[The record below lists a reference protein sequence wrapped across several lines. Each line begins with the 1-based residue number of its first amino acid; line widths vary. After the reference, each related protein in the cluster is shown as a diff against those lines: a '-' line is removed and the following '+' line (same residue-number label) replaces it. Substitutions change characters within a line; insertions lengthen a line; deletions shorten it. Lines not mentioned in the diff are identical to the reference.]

1 MSSRTDSTAPLG
13 WPEDLSGGSEGLNVG
28 LVGSSGGHLAH
39 LLLLE
44 PWWSHH
50 DRFWVTFDMP
60 DSHDLLGSERVDW
73 AHFPTTRNLPNLLRN
88 FRLAWRVLRRERPD
102 VLISTGAAVAF
113 PFFLIGRMMGVRTV
127 FIEVYDRI
135 DQASLTARL
144 CAPLSSSFLVQ
155 WEDQLVFHPRAELIG
170 RLM

>member
-1 MSSRTDSTAPLG
+1 MSVESTADERLT
-13 WPEDLSGGSEGLNVG
+13 VG

-39 LLLLE
+39 LLVLE
-44 PWWSHH
+44 PWWSLH

-60 DSHDLLGSERVDW
+60 DSHELLESERVDW
-73 AHFPTTRNLPNLLRN
+73 AHYPTTRNVPNLARN
-88 FRLAWRVLRRERPD
+88 FLLAWRVLRREKPD
-102 VLISTGAAVAF
+102 VIVSTGAAVAF
-113 PFFLIGRMMGVRTV
+113 PFFLIARLMGISTV

-135 DQASLTARL
+135 DNASLTARL

-155 WEDQLVFHPRAELIG
+155 WEDQLVFHPRAELVG

>member
-1 MSSRTDSTAPLG
+1 MISNSIPDALTRQD
-13 WPEDLSGGSEGLNVG
+13 DQDRRLNVG

-39 LLLLE
+39 LLLLRA
-44 PWWSHH
+44 WWEHH

-60 DSHDLLGSERVDW
+60 DSHELLQSERVDW
-73 AHFPTTRNLPNLLRN
+73 AHYPTTRNLPNLLRN

-102 VLISTGAAVAF
+102 VLVSTGAAVAF
-113 PFFLIGRMMGVRTV
+113 PFFLIGRLMGTKTV

-135 DQASLTARL
+135 DNASLTSRL
-144 CAPLSSSFLVQ
+144 CGPLSNSFLVQ
-155 WEDQLVFHPRAELIG
+155 WEDQLVFNPKAELIG

>member
-1 MSSRTDSTAPLG
+1 MTNNSLPDILEETG
-13 WPEDLSGGSEGLNVG
+13 EGRPLNVG

-44 PWWSHH
+44 SWWEHH
-50 DRFWVTFDMP
+50 NRFWVTFDMP
-60 DSHDLLGSERVDW
+60 DSHELLQSERVDW
-73 AHFPTTRNLPNLLRN
+73 AHYPTTRNLPNLLRN

-113 PFFLIGRMMGVRTV
+113 PFFLLGRMMGAETV

-135 DQASLTARL
+135 DNASLTARL
-144 CAPLSSSFLVQ
+144 CGPLSSSFLVQ
-155 WEDQLVFHPRAELIG
+155 WEDQLLFNPKAKLIG